1 MAGPSET
8 QAYLIF
14 AIGTAGMLFM
24 AVAIILFVAFYQKRM
39 LREQLRRQHLEADYQ
54 RNLMAAQIES
64 QERERARISK
74 DLHDDVGV
82 MMQAMQATVFAV
94 VHQASEEDR
103 KDIQNMVKGIT
114 ENVRKICWDLMPS
127 SMQQFGLTEAIDE
140 MCSRLKNSGLPVSVE
155 RLGAPI
161 KIDVRD
167 QLQLYRMAKEMVT
180 NALKHAKAT
189 TITVGIH
196 WQNEHLILQVRDNG
210 VGFKSLP
217 ISDNPPLENGL
228 GLLSLKSRA
237 SLLNAQLTFEKNL
250 PSGTCISI
258 LYPITHAQ
266 N

>member
-39 LREQLRRQHLEADYQ
+39 LREQLRRQQLEADYQ
-54 RNLMAAQIES
+54 RNMMAAQIES

-82 MMQAMQATVFAV
+82 MMQAMKTTVFAV
-94 VHQASEEDR
+94 VRHASEEDR
-103 KDIQNMVKGIT
+103 SDIQNMVTEIT
-114 ENVRKICWDLMPS
+114 ESVRKICFDLMPPG
-127 SMQQFGLTEAIDE
+127 METFGITELIDE
-140 MCSRLKNSGLPVSVE
+140 MCSRLKSSGLPVQAE
-155 RLGAPI
+155 RLGSPT
-161 KIDVRD
+161 KIDLRD

-189 TITVGIH
+189 SIIVGIH
-196 WQNEHLILQVRDNG
+196 WQHDHLVLQVKDDG

-217 ISDNPPLENGL
+217 IADSTPLGNGL

-237 SLLNAQLTFEKNL
+237 SLLNAQLTFENNL
-250 PSGTCISI
+250 PTGTCISI
-258 LYPITHAQ
+258 HYPISHAQ